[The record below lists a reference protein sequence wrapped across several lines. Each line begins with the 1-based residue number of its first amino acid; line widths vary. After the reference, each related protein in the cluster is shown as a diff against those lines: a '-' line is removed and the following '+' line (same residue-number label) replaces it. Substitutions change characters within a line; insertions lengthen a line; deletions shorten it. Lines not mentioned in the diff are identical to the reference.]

1 MAKMSS
7 FFVRA
12 TVNGGNAGSF
22 AQSEIDIGS
31 YTDLGSSSPELL
43 RIHNVTVAM
52 TDSSGQIPLMA
63 NDNGDSAAWQLTT
76 QSQTGIV
83 LIDDRSFVS
92 GGRGAYRNP
101 DASILPPTQA
111 MDEQILAQDFTQG
124 YLVAVPTLY
133 LGGLGGN
140 NFTEDVIF
148 TVMLEC
154 TTEKA
159 TKANAV
165 ALAVSQM

>member
-1 MAKMSS
+1 MNS
-7 FFVRA
+7 FFIRA
-12 TVNGGNAGSF
+12 QVNGGNGATF
-22 AQSEIDIGS
+22 AQTEIDIGS

-43 RIHNVTVAM
+43 RIHNVTIQMSDSAGEIPKM
-52 TDSSGQIPLMA
+52 T
-63 NDNGDSAAWQLTT
+63 GDTGTSAAWQICT
-76 QSQTGIV
+76 QSQTGLV

-92 GGRGAYRNP
+92 GGRGSFRNP
-101 DASILPPTQA
+101 DSAATPPSQVF
-111 MDEQILAQDFTQG
+111 ESQVLAQDFTQG

-133 LGGLGGN
+133 LGALAGN
-140 NFTEDVIF
+140 DFTEDVYF

-165 ALAVSQM
+165 SLAVSQM